1 MAKPLLSRKS
11 FLSGCAAGVTAL
23 LVGCSADDDDTGA
36 STGSSSGGPTTDG
49 TTASTTETATATD
62 STTASTTASTT
73 NGDSSSGDSGVTEG
87 SSGTTAESG
96 SSSSGGSESGSA
108 SMCTEAVIIADISN
122 NHGHALEVP
131 LADIEAGVEVVYDA
145 SGESGHCHQVILTSE
160 DFAALRAGM
169 PVIKYS
175 CNGGDHQFVLS
186 CVAGAPA
193 AQDPGADCDPDPLF
207 GTCA

>member
-62 STTASTTASTT
+62 STTARTTASTT

-87 SSGTTAESG
+87 SSGTTEESG
-96 SSSSGGSESGSA
+96 SSSGGSESGSA